1 MSHTERIPESMYV
14 PQVIEQTGSGERQYD
29 IYSRLLK
36 SRIIFLGTPIN
47 DMVANLTVAQMLFLE
62 SDDPDKEIQLYINS
76 PGGSFTAGFAIYDTM
91 QHIKAPVTTI
101 CVGQAVGV
109 AAVLL
114 AGGKKGHRMALPNSR
129 VMLHQPQGG
138 ATGQATDI
146 EIQAQQILKMRTRIY
161 AVLAKHTGQDID
173 RIKEDTDRDF
183 YMTAEAAEA
192 YGLVD
197 KQILS
202 ESVKEAQKM
211 EAARKTD
218 APDSSESTEASAS
231 DA

>member
-1 MSHTERIPESMYV
+1 MSQAERIPESAYV

-109 AAVLL
+109 SAVLL
-114 AGGKKGHRMALPNSR
+114 AGGKKGNRMALPNSR
-129 VMLHQPQGG
+129 VMLHQNQGG

-146 EIQAQQILKMRTRIY
+146 EIQAEQILKMRERIY
-161 AVLAKHTGQDID
+161 TVLSKHTGQDVD
-173 RIKEDTDRDF
+173 RIKADTDRDF

-197 KQILS
+197 KRIMS
-202 ESVKEAQKM
+202 EAVKEAQEM
-211 EAARKTD
+211 EEDRKDET
-218 APDSSESTEASAS
+218 PSEETTSEE
-231 DA
+231 